1 MCRQLNGSLRKTK
14 FLDSIFLAYRIS
26 KSILLNIGMLILGF
40 ILGFGYFTSKD
51 HWTILE
57 DNREKSIEIIKSCLD
72 KHIELDKTMRKEFDK
87 LLLFK
92 ENTQK

>member
-1 MCRQLNGSLRKTK
+1 MCRQLKGSLRKIK

-51 HWTILE
+51 HLTILE
-57 DNREKSIEIIKSCLD
+57 DNREKSIEIIKSYLD
-72 KHIELDKTMRKEFDK
+72 KHIELNK
-87 LLLFK
+87 
-92 ENTQK
+92 

>member
-1 MCRQLNGSLRKTK
+1 MCRKLNGSLGKIK
-14 FLDSIFLAYRIS
+14 FLDSLFLAYRIS

-51 HWTILE
+51 YLTILE

-72 KHIELDKTMRKEFDK
+72 EHIELNKKMKNELDN

-92 ENTQK
+92 ENIQK

>member
-1 MCRQLNGSLRKTK
+1 MCRKLNGSLGKIK

-40 ILGFGYFTSKD
+40 MLGLGYFTSKD
-51 HWTILE
+51 YLTILE

-72 KHIELDKTMRKEFDK
+72 EHIELNKKMKNELDK

-92 ENTQK
+92 ENV

>member
-1 MCRQLNGSLRKTK
+1 MCRQLNGSLRKIK

-51 HWTILE
+51 HLTIIE
-57 DNREKSIEIIKSCLD
+57 DNGERSIEIIKSCLD
-72 KHIELDKTMRKEFDK
+72 KNIELNKKMKNELDK
-87 LLLFK
+87 LILFK
-92 ENTQK
+92 GNIQK

>member
-1 MCRQLNGSLRKTK
+1 MCRQLNGSLRKIK

-51 HWTILE
+51 HLTILE

-72 KHIELDKTMRKEFDK
+72 KNIELNKKMKNELEK

>member
-1 MCRQLNGSLRKTK
+1 MCRQLNGSLRKIK

-72 KHIELDKTMRKEFDK
+72 KHIELDKKMRKEFDK

-92 ENTQK
+92 ENIQK

>member
-1 MCRQLNGSLRKTK
+1 MCRKLNGSLRKIK
-14 FLDSIFLAYRIS
+14 FLDSIFLAYIIS

-51 HWTILE
+51 HLTILD
-57 DNREKSIEIIKSCLD
+57 DNREKSIEIIKSCID
-72 KHIELDKTMRKEFDK
+72 KHIELDKKMKNELDK

-92 ENTQK
+92 GNIQK

>member
-51 HWTILE
+51 HLTVIE
-57 DNREKSIEIIKSCLD
+57 DNREKSIEIIKSCID
-72 KHIELDKTMRKEFDK
+72 KHIELDKKMKNELDK

-92 ENTQK
+92 ENIQK

>member
-1 MCRQLNGSLRKTK
+1 MCRQLNGSLRKIK

-51 HWTILE
+51 HLTILD
-57 DNREKSIEIIKSCLD
+57 DNREKSIEIIKSCID
-72 KHIELDKTMRKEFDK
+72 KHIELDKKMKNELDK

-92 ENTQK
+92 GNIQK

>member
-1 MCRQLNGSLRKTK
+1 MCRKLNGSLGKIK
-14 FLDSIFLAYRIS
+14 FLDSLFLAYRIS

-51 HWTILE
+51 HWKILE

-72 KHIELDKTMRKEFDK
+72 KHIELDKKMRKEFDK

-92 ENTQK
+92 ENIQK

>member
-1 MCRQLNGSLRKTK
+1 
-14 FLDSIFLAYRIS
+14 
-26 KSILLNIGMLILGF
+26 MLILGF

-72 KHIELDKTMRKEFDK
+72 KNIELNKKMKNELDK

-92 ENTQK
+92 GNIQK

>member
-1 MCRQLNGSLRKTK
+1 MCRQSNVSIFKIK
-14 FLDSIFLAYRIS
+14 VLDSIFLAYRIS

-51 HWTILE
+51 HWKILE

-72 KHIELDKTMRKEFDK
+72 KHIELDKKMRKEFDK

-92 ENTQK
+92 ENIQK

>member
-1 MCRQLNGSLRKTK
+1 MCRKLNGSLRKIK
-14 FLDSIFLAYRIS
+14 FLDSIFLAYIIS

-51 HWTILE
+51 QLTIIE
-57 DNREKSIEIIKSCLD
+57 DNGEKSIEIIKTCLD
-72 KHIELDKTMRKEFDK
+72 KNIELNKKMKNELDK

-92 ENTQK
+92 GNIQK